1 MSAHKVLIPLDDSR
15 VSRQILSQIRR
26 FLNPNDNE
34 LILFHVALSPQRMT
48 AKPTRPAAIE
58 WPLPM
63 YASHHDVELAKHP
76 IYASQM
82 QDGLVAQIEEEFRA
96 DMRWLQEAG
105 YIIAMV
111 IRFGDPVQEI
121 LDFTAEEK
129 VDLVVMTSHDRA
141 GLNRLIFGSVADQV
155 LRKVSVPVLLLRPV
169 E

>member
-1 MSAHKVLIPLDDSR
+1 MSAHKVLIPLDGSKF
-15 VSRQILSQIRR
+15 SRQILPQVHR
-26 FLNPNDNE
+26 FLNPSDNE
-34 LILFHVALSPQRMT
+34 LILFHVASSPQGIT

-58 WPLPM
+58 WPMPM

-105 YIIAMV
+105 YIVTIA

-129 VDLVVMTSHDRA
+129 VDLVAMTSYGRA
-141 GLNRLIFGSVADQV
+141 GLNQLIFGSVADQV
-155 LRKVSVPVLLLRPV
+155 LWKVSVPVLLLHPI